1 MDGRPRRMFKTAA
14 AHMKHAPRLVRPRRF
29 LRVAMQP
36 TDTSLPRHTFD
47 GRHVGCEAL
56 RRLVGARGK
65 CAAPALQLRELLE
78 LRYALAVP
86 ARYARQCHEPV
97 LCGACAGQSHCLSSE
112 L

>member
-14 AHMKHAPRLVRPRRF
+14 AHMPCLKHAPRLVRPRRF

-36 TDTSLPRHTFD
+36 TDASLPRHTFD

-65 CAAPALQLRELLE
+65 CAALALQLRELLE

-86 ARYARQCHEPV
+86 ARYARQ
-97 LCGACAGQSHCLSSE
+97 
-112 L
+112 